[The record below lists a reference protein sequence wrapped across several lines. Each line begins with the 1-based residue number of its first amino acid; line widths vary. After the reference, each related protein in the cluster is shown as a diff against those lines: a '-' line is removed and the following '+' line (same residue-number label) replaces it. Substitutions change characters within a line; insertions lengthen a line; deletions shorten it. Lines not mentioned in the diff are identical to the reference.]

1 MKKKVIEPSE
11 LRVYLDAALKSGL
24 VHTQKE
30 FAVLVGISETSISQ
44 YLNGTTAI
52 SEQTIK
58 RVKDAIEAKSLH
70 ISGNGNAAATGPN
83 SSAQVVSGDVTALI
97 TELTE
102 QRKAYVDQLKVKDDQ
117 IAELTGMLREMISGK
132 K

>member
-1 MKKKVIEPSE
+1 MKKVNEPSE
-11 LRVYLDAALKSGL
+11 LRAYLDAALKSGL

-30 FAVLVGISETSISQ
+30 FSELVGISETRISQ
-44 YLNGTTAI
+44 YLNGTAAI
-52 SEQTIK
+52 SDQTMK
-58 RVKDAIEAKSLH
+58 RVDDAISAKGIH
-70 ISGNGNAAATGPN
+70 ITGNGNATATGPN
-83 SSAQVVSGDVTALI
+83 SSAQVVSGDVSALI
-97 TELTE
+97 TELAE